1 MLAAC
6 QFMMDP
12 KNTKSPTV
20 PLEISLPLFP
30 RPRTIQYVN
39 QDKYV
44 KQKTIVIESNLFR
57 FLVVVNL
64 INMTKTAD
72 SETRQAMNVTD
83 VPIPYG
89 RNTAGNAIK
98 K

>member
-1 MLAAC
+1 M
-6 QFMMDP
+6 
-12 KNTKSPTV
+12 
-20 PLEISLPLFP
+20 
-30 RPRTIQYVN
+30 
-39 QDKYV
+39 
-44 KQKTIVIESNLFR
+44 IESNLFR